1 MGDPENSAVDFYI
14 NPSKTFQSVRKADV
28 FREMIEEVTAES
40 FIALDKEE
48 VLEEIE
54 KREALS
60 TTGFGNG
67 FAIPHGKSSQIH
79 TPVVVLMKT
88 EQKLE
93 WEALDDQP
101 VSIIFLLIVPK
112 EQGEAIHLKLLARLS
127 YHLMDKKIQQEIKER
142 KTHEEL
148 ENLLQ
153 KLLVEK
159 G

>member
-1 MGDPENSAVDFYI
+1 MNESADRSVDYYI
-14 NPSKTFQSVRKADV
+14 DPSKIFQSGKKTEI
-28 FREMIEEVTAES
+28 FKEMIDDVIKKSAFDFER
-40 FIALDKEE
+40 EE

-54 KREALS
+54 KRESLS

-79 TPVVVLMKT
+79 TPIVVLMKT

-112 EQGEAIHLKLLARLS
+112 EKGEAIHLKLLSRLS
-127 YHLMDKKIQQEIKER
+127 YHLMDKKIQEAFKAAETKENC
-142 KTHEEL
+142 EA
-148 ENLLQ
+148 LLNQ
-153 KLLVEK
+153 LLV
-159 G
+159 